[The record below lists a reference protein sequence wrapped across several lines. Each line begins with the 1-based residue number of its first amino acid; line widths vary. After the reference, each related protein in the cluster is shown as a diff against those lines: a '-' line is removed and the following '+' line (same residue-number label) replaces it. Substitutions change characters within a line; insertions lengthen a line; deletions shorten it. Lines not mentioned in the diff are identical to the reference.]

1 MNSARLIST
10 RFGGV
15 VWSPRPARRNDSA
28 TANRVKLVTM
38 MSSPG
43 ATDST
48 VSSAM
53 SWMMR
58 PLVEPLPGGSSEL
71 RSGIWANAT
80 SGSTTS
86 SNASSKTL
94 NFTES
99 PTSQ

>member
-10 RFGGV
+10 RFAGV
-15 VWSPRPARRNDSA
+15 VWRPRPARRNDSA

-48 VSSAM
+48 VITAI
-53 SWMMR
+53 SWMIR

-71 RSGIWANAT
+71 RSGIWASAT
-80 SGSTTS
+80 SGSTTR
-86 SNASSKTL
+86 SNASSR
-94 NFTES
+94 
-99 PTSQ
+99 TSQFH